1 MDDLLNEFLSE
12 TVENLG
18 LLDSELVR
26 LEQNPNDPTLLQNIF
41 RVVHTIKGTCGF
53 LGLSRLQRLAH
64 AAENVLGKFR
74 DGTLAASPDAI
85 EVVLASVDGIK
96 SIVNALAATQKEP
109 PGDDTALIAELDR
122 LAEGGAGDTAEPA
135 SALDDVDPDDLDEVE
150 AEHASP
156 EAEHALPEAER
167 IMPDMEAAAAGKA
180 AESIKAADMAAA
192 SDLGAQAIRVN
203 VDLLEDLMTIAGELV
218 LTRNQLMQI
227 LRTQKDSVF
236 GAALQRLSQ
245 VTTELQEGV
254 MKTRMQP
261 IGNAWA
267 KLPRLVRD
275 LARDLG
281 KKLDL
286 RMIGAET
293 ELDRQVLEM
302 VKDPLTHM
310 VRNCADHGIETPAE
324 RAAAGKP
331 ELGTITLHAHHV
343 GGHIVV
349 EIGDD
354 GRGISIERIRK
365 KAVAN
370 GVATEAELAA
380 MTEQQ
385 IQQFIFRPGFSTAE
399 KVTNIS
405 GRGVGLDVV
414 RTNIEKIGGTVELR
428 SVTGKGTKFIIKIP
442 LTLAIVSALIV
453 ECLGDR
459 FAIPQINVVELVHTA
474 ANSDHRVE
482 RLKGVPVLRLRD
494 KILPLVS
501 LRKMLGLDAEKADSG
516 ETFVVVTQVGAQSF
530 GILVDRVFDTEEIVV
545 KPVSPMLRDLS
556 VYSGNTILGDGSVV
570 MILDP
575 NGITALANFT
585 GEELEEQTAAQLE
598 GKERGGK
605 RAENV
610 ILFRA
615 GGTEPKALPLELI
628 ARLEMLD
635 GASFEVAND
644 RPVVQYRGALM
655 PILSLDPTKQFT
667 PAAHQPILV
676 FAEGDRSVGVAVDEI
691 IDIVETVYSV
701 DLVSERPGILGSA
714 IIAGKATDLI
724 DISHHLSTADANW
737 FRTENRVPFGS
748 GNKSRRILLVDDS
761 PFLRNMLQPLLTTAG
776 YEVVGVDSAES
787 ALKLCDDG
795 ERFDLIISDI
805 EMPRLDGFGFAVKVR
820 ESESWRD
827 TPLVALT
834 SHVSAS
840 DEERGRRSGFQ
851 RHVPKLDHRLLLKAI
866 SETLANE
873 RGAA

>member
-1 MDDLLNEFLSE
+1 MDDLLKEFLSE
-12 TVENLG
+12 TIENLG
-18 LLDSELVR
+18 ILDSELVR
-26 LEQNPNDPTLLQNIF
+26 LEQNPDDPTLLSNIF
-41 RVVHTIKGTCGF
+41 RIVHTIKGTCGF
-53 LGLSRLQRLAH
+53 LGLPRLQRVAH
-64 AAENVLGKFR
+64 SAENVLGQFR
-74 DGTLAASPDAI
+74 DRTLVADPDA
-85 EVVLASVDGIK
+85 VGLVLTAIDAIK
-96 SIVNALAATQKEP
+96 NIVSALAATQVEP
-109 PGDDTALIAELDR
+109 PGDDAALIAELDR
-122 LAEGGAGDTAEPA
+122 LAESAGGATDPVMLAVDQATAE
-135 SALDDVDPDDLDEVE
+135 V
-150 AEHASP
+150 EHASAPP
-156 EAEHALPEAER
+156 EPAEPTH
-167 IMPDMEAAAAGKA
+167 PDLEHVLQEKA
-180 AESIKAADMAAA
+180 AEPHKAADAAVAAA
-192 SDLGAQAIRVN
+192 NLAQANDLGAQAIRVN
-203 VDLLEDLMTIAGELV
+203 VDLLEDLMTIASELV

-261 IGNAWA
+261 IGNAWS

-310 VRNCADHGIETPAE
+310 VRNCADHGIESPAD

-331 ELGTITLHAHHV
+331 EMGTITLHAHHV

-354 GRGISIERIRK
+354 GRGISSDRIRK
-365 KAVAN
+365 KVLAN
-370 GVATEAELAA
+370 GLATEAELAS

-385 IQQFIFRPGFSTAE
+385 IQQYIFRPGFSTAE
-399 KVTNIS
+399 AITNIS

-428 SVTGKGTKFIIKIP
+428 SEVGKSTKFIIKIP

-453 ECLGDR
+453 ECLNDR

-501 LRKMLGLDAEKADSG
+501 LRKMLGLTSEKTDSG
-516 ETFVVVTQVGAQSF
+516 ETFVIVTQVGAQNF

-575 NGITALANFT
+575 NGITTLANFT
-585 GEELEEQTAAQLE
+585 GEDREEQTAAQLD
-598 GKERGGK
+598 GKGGK

-615 GGTEPKALPLELI
+615 GGAEPKALPLELV

-635 GASFEVAND
+635 GTSFEIAND
-644 RPVVQYRGALM
+644 RAVVQYRGALM
-655 PILSLDPTKQFT
+655 PILSLDPTRQFT
-667 PAAHQPILV
+667 PAARQPILV
-676 FAEGDRSVGVAVDEI
+676 FAEGERSIGIAVDEI

-724 DISHHLSTADANW
+724 DISHHLSAGDANW
-737 FRTENRVPFGS
+737 FKKETQVPFG
-748 GNKSRRILLVDDS
+748 GEARTRRILLVDDS

-776 YEVVGVDSAES
+776 YDVVGVESAEK
-787 ALKLCDDG
+787 ALKLCEDG

-805 EMPRLDGFGFAVKVR
+805 EMPKIDGFGFAAKVR
-820 ESESWRD
+820 ESESWRE

-834 SHVSAS
+834 SHVSPR
-840 DEERGRRSGFQ
+840 DEERGRKSGFQ
-851 RHVPKLDHRLLLKAI
+851 RHVPKLDHRLLLQAI
-866 SETLANE
+866 SETLESE

>member
-12 TVENLG
+12 TIENLG

-53 LGLSRLQRLAH
+53 LGLSRLQLLGH

-85 EVVLASVDGIK
+85 ELVLASVDGIK
-96 SIVNALAATQKEP
+96 SIVNTLAATQKEP
-109 PGDDTALIAELDR
+109 AGDDAALIAELNR
-122 LAEGGAGDTAEPA
+122 LADGPGADTAEPA
-135 SALDDVDPDDLDEVE
+135 SAPDDPFEGMAVQ
-150 AEHASP
+150 AGP
-156 EAEHALPEAER
+156 EAEAALPVAEP
-167 IMPDMEAAAAGKA
+167 IVSEVDAAAVGKA
-180 AESIKAADMAAA
+180 ADATKASDAAAA

-203 VDLLEDLMTIAGELV
+203 VDLLEDLMTIASELV

-310 VRNCADHGIETPAE
+310 VRNCADHGIESPAD

-331 ELGTITLHAHHV
+331 ETGTITLHAHHV

-354 GRGISIERIRK
+354 GRGISSDRIRK
-365 KAVAN
+365 KLLKN
-370 GVATEAELAA
+370 GMVTEAELAS

-385 IQQFIFRPGFSTAE
+385 IQQYIFRPGFSTAE
-399 KVTNIS
+399 AVTNIS

-428 SVTGKGTKFIIKIP
+428 STAGKGTKFVIKIP

-453 ECLGDR
+453 ECLSDR

-501 LRKMLGLDAEKADSG
+501 LRQMLGLTTEKVDSG
-516 ETFVVVTQVGAQSF
+516 ETFVIVTQVGAQSF

-545 KPVSPMLRDLS
+545 KPVSPMLRDLN

-585 GEELEEQTAAQLE
+585 GEEVEDQTAAQHAE
-598 GKERGGK
+598 KGGK

-615 GGTEPKALPLELI
+615 GGTEPKALPLELV

-635 GASFEVAND
+635 GTSFEVANE

-655 PILSLDPTKQFT
+655 PILSLDPSKQFT
-667 PAAHQPILV
+667 PAARQPILV

-701 DLVSERPGILGSA
+701 DLISERPGILGSA

-724 DISHHLSTADANW
+724 DISHHLSNADANW
-737 FRTENRVPFGS
+737 FRTETRVPFGS
-748 GNKSRRILLVDDS
+748 DNKARRILLVDDS

-776 YEVVGVDSAES
+776 YEVVGVDSADA

-805 EMPRLDGFGFAVKVR
+805 EMPRLDGFGFALKVR
-820 ESESWRD
+820 ESESWKD

-840 DEERGRRSGFQ
+840 DEERSRRSGFQ

-866 SETLANE
+866 SETLATE

>member
-1 MDDLLNEFLSE
+1 MDDLLREFLSE
-12 TVENLG
+12 TIENLG

-26 LEQNPNDPTLLQNIF
+26 LEQNPEDPTLLQNIF
-41 RVVHTIKGTCGF
+41 RIVHTIKGTCGF
-53 LGLSRLQRLAH
+53 LGLPRLQKLAH
-64 AAENVLGKFR
+64 AGENVLGRFR
-74 DGTLAASPDAI
+74 DGTLVATPDA
-85 EVVLASVDGIK
+85 VGLVLAAVDGIK
-96 SIVNALAATQKEP
+96 NIVNVLAATQAEP
-109 PGDDTALIAELDR
+109 AGDDAALIAELDR
-122 LAEGGAGDTAEPA
+122 LAESEGGTIEAAPPVIEASAVSSDAADHAAVEAPEKASEPA
-135 SALDDVDPDDLDEVE
+135 
-150 AEHASP
+150 
-156 EAEHALPEAER
+156 
-167 IMPDMEAAAAGKA
+167 
-180 AESIKAADMAAA
+180 KAADPAAA
-192 SDLGAQAIRVN
+192 PVQTQATDIGAQAIRVN
-203 VDLLEDLMTIAGELV
+203 VDLLEDLMTIASELV
-218 LTRNQLMQI
+218 LTRNQLMQM

-302 VKDPLTHM
+302 VRDPLTHM

-324 RAAAGKP
+324 RLAAGKP
-331 ELGTITLHAHHV
+331 EHGTITLNAHHV

-354 GRGISIERIRK
+354 GRGISGDRIRK
-365 KAVAN
+365 KVIAN
-370 GVATEAELAA
+370 GLATEAELAA

-385 IQQFIFRPGFSTAE
+385 IQQFVFRPGFSTAE
-399 KVTNIS
+399 AVTNIS

-428 SVTGKGTKFIIKIP
+428 TTAGKGTKFVIKIP

-453 ECLGDR
+453 ECLNDR

-501 LRKMLGLDAEKADSG
+501 LRKMLGLGSDSAESG
-516 ETFVVVTQVGAQSF
+516 ESFVIVTQVGAQSF
-530 GILVDRVFDTEEIVV
+530 GIMVDRVFDTEEIVV
-545 KPVSPMLRDLS
+545 KPVSPLLRDLS

-575 NGITALANFT
+575 NGITALANFGVEEGDDKS
-585 GEELEEQTAAQLE
+585 GEQAEQ
-598 GKERGGK
+598 KSGK

-615 GGTEPKALPLELI
+615 GGSEPKALPLELV
-628 ARLEMLD
+628 ARLEMLE
-635 GASFEVAND
+635 GSTFEIANG
-644 RPVVQYRGALM
+644 RAVVQYRGALM
-655 PILSLDPTKQFT
+655 PILSLDPTAQFT
-667 PAAHQPILV
+667 PANQQPILV
-676 FAEGDRSVGVAVDEI
+676 FAEGERSIGVAVEEI

-701 DLVSERPGILGSA
+701 DLLSERPGILGSA

-724 DISHHLSTADANW
+724 DISYHLSAAGAHW
-737 FRTENRVPFGS
+737 FKKESQIPFG
-748 GNKSRRILLVDDS
+748 GDGRARRILLVDDS

-776 YEVVGVDSAES
+776 YEVVGAES
-787 ALKLCDDG
+787 AETALRLCEEG

-805 EMPRLDGFGFAVKVR
+805 EMPRIDGFGFAAKVR
-820 ESESWRD
+820 ESEHWRD

-834 SHVSAS
+834 SHVSPR
-840 DEERGRRSGFQ
+840 DEERGRKSGFQ
-851 RHVPKLDHRLLLKAI
+851 RHVPKLDHNLLLKAI
-866 SETLANE
+866 SETLTPKKD
-873 RGAA
+873 AA

>member
-12 TVENLG
+12 TIENLG
-18 LLDSELVR
+18 LLDSELVK
-26 LEQNPNDPTLLQNIF
+26 LEQNPSDPTLLQNIF

-53 LGLSRLQRLAH
+53 LGLSRLQSLGH
-64 AAENVLGKFR
+64 AAENVLGRFR
-74 DGTLAASPDAI
+74 DGTLAATPDAI
-85 EVVLASVDGIK
+85 ELVLAATDGIK
-96 SIVNALAATQKEP
+96 AIVSALAATQAEP
-109 PGDDTALIAELDR
+109 PGDDAVLIAQLDR
-122 LAEGGAGDTAEPA
+122 LAGEEAAGHATAAAP
-135 SALDDVDPDDLDEVE
+135 VDPDHAATD
-150 AEHASP
+150 AEHAAPDHAEP
-156 EAEHALPEAER
+156 ELEHAAEKAAG
-167 IMPDMEAAAAGKA
+167 PGKVADHAAAA
-180 AESIKAADMAAA
+180 ADNAHAN
-192 SDLGAQAIRVN
+192 DIGAQAIRVN
-203 VDLLEDLMTIAGELV
+203 VDLLEDLMTIASELV

-310 VRNCADHGIETPAE
+310 VRNCADHGIEGPAE
-324 RAAAGKP
+324 RVASGKP
-331 ELGTITLHAHHV
+331 EHGTITLNAHHV

-354 GRGISIERIRK
+354 GRGIPVDRIRK
-365 KAVAN
+365 KVLAN
-370 GVATEAELAA
+370 GLATEAELAS

-385 IQQFIFRPGFSTAE
+385 IHQYIFKPGFSTAE
-399 KVTNIS
+399 AVTNIS

-428 SVTGKGTKFIIKIP
+428 SNPGRGTKFVIKIP

-453 ECLGDR
+453 ECLKDR

-474 ANSDHRVE
+474 ANSEHRVE

-501 LRKMLGLDAEKADSG
+501 LRKMLGLNTEKAEGG
-516 ETFVVVTQVGAQSF
+516 ENFVIVTQVGAQNF

-585 GEELEEQTAAQLE
+585 GEEPEEQTAAQLDE
-598 GKERGGK
+598 KGGK
-605 RAENV
+605 RSENV

-615 GGTEPKALPLELI
+615 GGTEPKALPLELV

-635 GASFEVAND
+635 GTAFEIAND
-644 RPVVQYRGALM
+644 RAVVQYRGALM
-655 PILSLDPTKQFT
+655 PILSLDPTKQFS
-667 PAAHQPILV
+667 PAARQPILV

-724 DISHHLSTADANW
+724 DISHYLSASDANW
-737 FRTENRVPFGS
+737 FHKETQVPFGTES
-748 GNKSRRILLVDDS
+748 RARRILLVDDS
-761 PFLRNMLQPLLTTAG
+761 PFLRNMLTPLLKAAG
-776 YEVVGVDSAES
+776 YDVVGVESAEI
-787 ALKLCDDG
+787 ALKLCEDG

-805 EMPRLDGFGFAVKVR
+805 EMPRLDGFGFAMKVR
-820 ESESWRD
+820 ETENWSK

-840 DEERGRRSGFQ
+840 DEERGRKSGFQ

-866 SETLANE
+866 SETLATE

>member
-1 MDDLLNEFLSE
+1 MDDLLKEFITE
-12 TVENLG
+12 TVESLG
-18 LLDSELVR
+18 ILDSELVR
-26 LEQNPNDPTLLQNIF
+26 LEQNPSDPTLLQNIF
-41 RVVHTIKGTCGF
+41 RIVHTIKGTCGF
-53 LGLSRLQRLAH
+53 LGLPRLQKLAH
-64 AAENVLGKFR
+64 AAENVLGRFR
-74 DGTLAASPDAI
+74 DGTLLAGPDA
-85 EVVLASVDGIK
+85 VGLVLGAVDGIK
-96 SIVNALAATQKEP
+96 HIVNTLAATQ
-109 PGDDTALIAELDR
+109 
-122 LAEGGAGDTAEPA
+122 AEPA
-135 SALDDVDPDDLDEVE
+135 GEDTSLIAALDHL
-150 AEHASP
+150 AESEGDAAPTAP
-156 EAEHALPEAER
+156 EPAVP
-167 IMPDMEAAAAGKA
+167 A
-180 AESIKAADMAAA
+180 AEPAPPAAEARPAEVQSSAEAPPERAKPSEPAHAAPA
-192 SDLGAQAIRVN
+192 SSAADLGAQAIRVN
-203 VDLLEDLMTIAGELV
+203 VDLLEDLMTIASELV

-236 GAALQRLSQ
+236 SAALQRLSQ

-281 KKLDL
+281 KKLEL

-302 VKDPLTHM
+302 VRDPLTHM
-310 VRNCADHGIETPAE
+310 VRNCADHGIEAPAE
-324 RAAAGKP
+324 RLAAGKP
-331 ELGTITLHAHHV
+331 ETGTITLNAHHV

-354 GRGISIERIRK
+354 GRGVSTDRIRK
-365 KAVAN
+365 KAIAN
-370 GVATEAELAA
+370 GLATEAELAA

-385 IQQFIFRPGFSTAE
+385 IQQFVFRPGFSTAE
-399 KVTNIS
+399 AVTNIS

-414 RTNIEKIGGTVELR
+414 RSNIEKIGGTVELR
-428 SVTGKGTKFIIKIP
+428 TGLGKGTKFVIKIP

-453 ECLGDR
+453 ECMDDR

-501 LRKMLGLDAEKADSG
+501 LRKMLGLAAEDSRAEEGQSG
-516 ETFVVVTQVGAQSF
+516 ENFVIVTQVGAQSF
-530 GILVDRVFDTEEIVV
+530 GIMVDRVFDTEEIVV
-545 KPVSPMLRDLS
+545 KPVSPLLRDLS

-585 GEELEEQTAAQLE
+585 IEEGDDKAAAHAE
-598 GKERGGK
+598 DKSAH

-615 GGTEPKALPLELI
+615 GGPEPKALPLELV

-635 GASFEVAND
+635 SSAFEIANG
-644 RPVVQYRGALM
+644 RAVVQYRGALM
-655 PILSLDPTKQFT
+655 PILTLDSTAPFA
-667 PAAHQPILV
+667 PANRQPILV
-676 FAEGDRSVGVAVDEI
+676 FSEGEHSIGVAVEEI

-701 DLVSERPGILGSA
+701 DLLSERPGILGSA

-724 DISHHLSTADANW
+724 DISHYLTAAGSHW
-737 FRTENRVPFGS
+737 FKKETKIPFG
-748 GNKSRRILLVDDS
+748 GEGRPRRLLLVDDS
-761 PFLRNMLQPLLTTAG
+761 PFLRNMLHPLLTTAG
-776 YEVVGVDSAES
+776 YEVVGADSAET
-787 ALKLCDDG
+787 ALRLCEEG
-795 ERFDLIISDI
+795 ERFDIIISDI
-805 EMPRLDGFGFAVKVR
+805 EMPRMDGFGFAAKVR
-820 ESESWRD
+820 ESENWRE

-834 SHVSAS
+834 SHVSAK

-851 RHVPKLDHRLLLKAI
+851 RHVPKLDHNLLLKAI
-866 SETLANE
+866 ADTLNSKKDVA
-873 RGAA
+873 

>member
-1 MDDLLNEFLSE
+1 MDDLLKEFLSE
-12 TVENLG
+12 TVENLS
-18 LLDSELVR
+18 LLDLELVR
-26 LEQNPNDPTLLQNIF
+26 LEQNPDDPTLLQNIF
-41 RVVHTIKGTCGF
+41 RIVHTIKGTCGF
-53 LGLSRLQRLAH
+53 LGLPRLQKLAH
-64 AAENVLGKFR
+64 AAENVLGRFR
-74 DGTLAASPDAI
+74 DGTLAATPDA
-85 EVVLASVDGIK
+85 VGLVLAGVDGIK
-96 SIVNALAATQKEP
+96 SIVNTLAATEAEP
-109 PGDDTALIAELDR
+109 AGDDAALIAELDR
-122 LAEGGAGDTAEPA
+122 LAESEGGTVEAPADVEVEVEPKDAVAADIAIAPDPEPA
-135 SALDDVDPDDLDEVE
+135 EKAHEPAKAVE
-150 AEHASP
+150 A
-156 EAEHALPEAER
+156 
-167 IMPDMEAAAAGKA
+167 AGA
-180 AESIKAADMAAA
+180 TQTQAADI
-192 SDLGAQAIRVN
+192 GAQSIRVN
-203 VDLLEDLMTIAGELV
+203 VDLLEDLMTIASELV

-227 LRTQKDSVF
+227 LRAQKDSVF

-281 KKLDL
+281 KKLEL

-310 VRNCADHGIETPAE
+310 VRNCADHGIEMPAD
-324 RAAAGKP
+324 RAAVGKP
-331 ELGTITLHAHHV
+331 EAGTITLNAHHV

-354 GRGISIERIRK
+354 GRGIASDKIRK
-365 KAVAN
+365 KAIAN
-370 GVATEAELAA
+370 GLASEAELAG
-380 MTEQQ
+380 MNEQQ

-399 KVTNIS
+399 AVTNIS

-414 RTNIEKIGGTVELR
+414 KTNIEKIGGTVELR
-428 SVTGKGTKFIIKIP
+428 STQGKGTKFVIKIP

-453 ECLGDR
+453 ECLNDR

-501 LRKMLGLDAEKADSG
+501 LRRMLGLGSDNAETG
-516 ETFVVVTQVGAQSF
+516 ESFVIVTQVGAQNF
-530 GILVDRVFDTEEIVV
+530 GIMVDRVFDTEEIVV
-545 KPVSPMLRDLS
+545 KPVSPLLRDLT

-575 NGITALANFT
+575 NGVMALANFT
-585 GEELEEQTAAQLE
+585 AEEAEDKTAAQADQ
-598 GKERGGK
+598 RSDK
-605 RAENV
+605 RSENV
-610 ILFRA
+610 ILFRC
-615 GGTEPKALPLELI
+615 GGQEPKALPLELV

-635 GASFEVAND
+635 ESAFEIANG
-644 RPVVQYRGALM
+644 RAVVQYRGALM
-655 PILSLDPTKQFT
+655 PVLSLDDTSQFK
-667 PAAHQPILV
+667 PANRQPILV
-676 FAEGDRSVGVAVDEI
+676 FAEGEHSVGVAVDEI

-701 DLVSERPGILGSA
+701 DLLSERPGVLGSA

-724 DISHHLSTADANW
+724 DISYHLSQIGAHW
-737 FRTENRVPFGS
+737 FKREGQVPFGTD
-748 GNKSRRILLVDDS
+748 NRARRILLVDDS

-776 YEVVGVDSAES
+776 YDVVGADSADS
-787 ALKLCDDG
+787 ALKMCEDG

-805 EMPRLDGFGFAVKVR
+805 EMPRMDGFGFAAKVR
-820 ESESWRD
+820 ESEAWHD

-834 SHVSAS
+834 SHVSPR

-851 RHVPKLDHRLLLKAI
+851 RHVPKLDAKLLLKAI
-866 SETLANE
+866 SETLGTE

>member
-1 MDDLLNEFLSE
+1 MDDLLNEFLGE
-12 TVENLG
+12 TSENLG
-18 LLDSELVR
+18 ILDSELVR
-26 LEQNPNDPTLLQNIF
+26 LEQNPDDPTLLQNIF
-41 RVVHTIKGTCGF
+41 RIVHTIKGTCGF
-53 LGLSRLQRLAH
+53 LGLPRLQKVAH
-64 AAENVLGKFR
+64 AAENVLGQFR
-74 DGTLAASPDAI
+74 DRTLVVEPHAIGLVLAAIDAI
-85 EVVLASVDGIK
+85 KNIVSVLAS
-96 SIVNALAATQKEP
+96 TQAEP
-109 PGDDTALIAELDR
+109 PGDDAALIAELDH
-122 LAEGGAGDTAEPA
+122 LAEGAGGAPPPVMIDDPVAPDNEHAMPDGEHAEAPAHPATPDIEHAVSDKVTEPA
-135 SALDDVDPDDLDEVE
+135 
-150 AEHASP
+150 
-156 EAEHALPEAER
+156 
-167 IMPDMEAAAAGKA
+167 
-180 AESIKAADMAAA
+180 KAADPAAPAAA
-192 SDLGAQAIRVN
+192 QAQAQEIGTQAIRVN
-203 VDLLEDLMTIAGELV
+203 VDLLEDLMTIASELV

-275 LARDLG
+275 LARDLN

-310 VRNCADHGIETPAE
+310 VRNCADHGIEMPAE
-324 RAAAGKP
+324 RAANGKP
-331 ELGTITLHAHHV
+331 ETGTITLHAHHV

-354 GRGISIERIRK
+354 GRGISSERIRK
-365 KAVAN
+365 KAIAN
-370 GVATEAELAA
+370 GLATEAELAS
-380 MTEQQ
+380 MTELQ
-385 IQQFIFRPGFSTAE
+385 IQQYIFRPGFSTAE
-399 KVTNIS
+399 AITNIS

-428 SVTGKGTKFIIKIP
+428 SVAGKGTKFVIKIP

-453 ECLGDR
+453 ECLQDR

-501 LRKMLGLDAEKADSG
+501 LRKMLGLSTENKDSG
-516 ETFVVVTQVGAQSF
+516 ENFVIVTQVGAQNF

-575 NGITALANFT
+575 NGVTALANFT
-585 GEELEEQTAAQLE
+585 GEEREEQTAAQLE
-598 GKERGGK
+598 EKGGK
-605 RAENV
+605 RSENV

-615 GGTEPKALPLELI
+615 GGTEPKALPLELV

-635 GASFEVAND
+635 GSSFEIAND
-644 RPVVQYRGALM
+644 RAVVQYRGALM
-655 PILSLDPTKQFT
+655 PILSLNPMQQFT
-667 PAAHQPILV
+667 PAPRQPILV
-676 FAEGDRSVGVAVDEI
+676 FAEGERSVGVAVDEI

-724 DISHHLSTADANW
+724 DISHHLAAADANW
-737 FRTENRVPFGS
+737 FKKETQIPFGGES
-748 GNKSRRILLVDDS
+748 RSRRILLVDDS

-776 YEVVGVDSAES
+776 YEVVGVDSADS
-787 ALKLCDDG
+787 ALKLCDEG
-795 ERFDLIISDI
+795 QRFDLIISDI
-805 EMPRLDGFGFAVKVR
+805 EMPRMDGFGFAAKVR
-820 ESESWRD
+820 ETENWRD
-827 TPLVALT
+827 TPLMALT
-834 SHVSAS
+834 SHVSPS
-840 DEERGRRSGFQ
+840 DEERGRKSGFQ
-851 RHVPKLDHRLLLKAI
+851 RHVPKLDHHTLLKAI
-866 SETLANE
+866 SETLGAE

>member
-1 MDDLLNEFLSE
+1 MDDLLKEFLSE

-26 LEQNPNDPTLLQNIF
+26 LEQNPSDPTLLQNIF

-53 LGLSRLQRLAH
+53 LGLSRLQRLGH
-64 AAENVLGKFR
+64 SAENVLGRFR
-74 DGTLAASPDAI
+74 DGTLVATPDAI
-85 EVVLASVDGIK
+85 ELVLAAVDGIK
-96 SIVNALAATQKEP
+96 SIVAALAATQAEP
-109 PGDDTALIAELDR
+109 PGDDAALIAELDR
-122 LAEGGAGDTAEPA
+122 LAESGSVPETAAAPADHVAVETEHAEPEVARTEPDPETVADKAAEPA
-135 SALDDVDPDDLDEVE
+135 PAD
-150 AEHASP
+150 
-156 EAEHALPEAER
+156 R
-167 IMPDMEAAAAGKA
+167 AGPAPQRAQA
-180 AESIKAADMAAA
+180 AEI
-192 SDLGAQAIRVN
+192 GAQAIRVN
-203 VDLLEDLMTIAGELV
+203 VDLLEDLMTIASELV

-236 GAALQRLSQ
+236 SAALQRLSQ

-275 LARDLG
+275 LARDLS

-310 VRNCADHGIETPAE
+310 VRNCADHGIESPAD
-324 RAAAGKP
+324 RAAVGKP
-331 ELGTITLHAHHV
+331 EMGTITLNAHHV

-354 GRGISIERIRK
+354 GRGLSSEKIRK
-365 KAVAN
+365 KAIAN
-370 GVATEAELAA
+370 GLATESELAS

-385 IQQFIFRPGFSTAE
+385 LQQFIFRPGFSTAE
-399 KVTNIS
+399 AVTNIS

-414 RTNIEKIGGTVELR
+414 KTNIEKIGGTVELR
-428 SVTGKGTKFIIKIP
+428 STPGKGTKFIIKIP

-453 ECLGDR
+453 ECLNDR

-501 LRKMLGLDAEKADSG
+501 LRKMLGLTSEKAVSG
-516 ETFVVVTQVGAQSF
+516 ENFVIVTQVGAQSF

-585 GEELEEQTAAQLE
+585 GEEPDEQTAAQIDE
-598 GKERGGK
+598 KGGK

-610 ILFRA
+610 ILFRT
-615 GGTEPKALPLELI
+615 GGTEPKALPLELV

-655 PILSLDPTKQFT
+655 PILSLDPTRAFT
-667 PAAHQPILV
+667 PAARQPILV
-676 FAEGDRSVGVAVDEI
+676 FAEGEHSVGIAVDEI

-701 DLVSERPGILGSA
+701 DLVSDRPGILGSA

-724 DISHHLSTADANW
+724 DIAHYLSTADAHW
-737 FRTENRVPFGS
+737 FRTESEVPFGEETRA
-748 GNKSRRILLVDDS
+748 RRILLVDDS
-761 PFLRNMLQPLLTTAG
+761 PFLRNMLQPLLKTAG
-776 YEVVGVDSAES
+776 YDVVGVESAEA
-787 ALKLCDDG
+787 ALKLCEDG
-795 ERFDLIISDI
+795 ERFDLIVSDI
-805 EMPRLDGFGFAVKVR
+805 EMPKIDGFGFAMKVR
-820 ESESWRD
+820 ETETWGK

-834 SHVSAS
+834 SHVSAR
-840 DEERGRRSGFQ
+840 DEERGRKSGFQ
-851 RHVPKLDHRLLLKAI
+851 RHVPKLDHKMLLKAI
-866 SETLANE
+866 SETLGME

>member
-1 MDDLLNEFLSE
+1 MDDLLKEFITE
-12 TVENLG
+12 TVESLG

-26 LEQNPNDPTLLQNIF
+26 LEQNPEDPTLLQNIF
-41 RVVHTIKGTCGF
+41 RIVHTIKGTCGF
-53 LGLSRLQRLAH
+53 LGLPRLQKLAH
-64 AAENVLGKFR
+64 AAENVLGRFR
-74 DGTLAASPDAI
+74 DGTLLATPDS
-85 EVVLASVDGIK
+85 VGLVLGAVDGIK
-96 SIVNALAATQKEP
+96 SIVNALAATQAEP
-109 PGDDTALIAELDR
+109 AGDDGALIEALDR
-122 LAEGGAGDTAEPA
+122 LAESDGEAVPPAPAVGAPAAHAAGERDDNLASIAAALELAKADEPA
-135 SALDDVDPDDLDEVE
+135 
-150 AEHASP
+150 
-156 EAEHALPEAER
+156 ALP
-167 IMPDMEAAAAGKA
+167 AASSA
-180 AESIKAADMAAA
+180 AE
-192 SDLGAQAIRVN
+192 LGAQSIRVN
-203 VDLLEDLMTIAGELV
+203 VDLLEDLMTIASELV
-218 LTRNQLMQI
+218 LTRNQLMQV

-236 GAALQRLSQ
+236 SAALQRLSQ

-281 KKLDL
+281 KKLEL

-302 VKDPLTHM
+302 VRDPLTHM
-310 VRNCADHGIETPAE
+310 VRNCADHGIESPAE
-324 RAAAGKP
+324 RLAAGKP
-331 ELGTITLHAHHV
+331 ETGTITLDAHHV

-354 GRGISIERIRK
+354 GRGIATDRIRK
-365 KAVAN
+365 KAIAN
-370 GVATEAELAA
+370 GLATEAELAS
-380 MTEQQ
+380 MNEQQ
-385 IQQFIFRPGFSTAE
+385 IQQFVFRPGFSTADAI
-399 KVTNIS
+399 TNIS

-414 RTNIEKIGGTVELR
+414 RSNIEKIGGTVELR
-428 SVTGKGTKFIIKIP
+428 TAPGRGTKFVIKIP

-453 ECLGDR
+453 ECLNDR

-501 LRKMLGLDAEKADSG
+501 LRKMLGLGGDDSQSG
-516 ETFVVVTQVGAQSF
+516 ENFVIVTQVGAQSF
-530 GILVDRVFDTEEIVV
+530 GIMVDRVFDTEEIVV
-545 KPVSPMLRDLS
+545 KPVSPLLRDLS

-585 GEELEEQTAAQLE
+585 IEESDDNAAAQAE
-598 GKERGGK
+598 ERAAK

-615 GGTEPKALPLELI
+615 GGAEPKALPLELV

-635 GASFEVAND
+635 RSAFEIANG
-644 RPVVQYRGALM
+644 RAVVQYRGALM
-655 PILSLDPTKQFT
+655 PILTLDQATPFT
-667 PAAHQPILV
+667 PANRQPILV
-676 FAEGDRSVGVAVDEI
+676 FAEGEHSIGVAVEEI

-701 DLVSERPGILGSA
+701 DLLSERPGVLGSA

-724 DISHHLSTADANW
+724 DISHYLSAAGSHW
-737 FRTENRVPFGS
+737 FKKETEVPFGAK
-748 GNKSRRILLVDDS
+748 GRARRLLLVDDS

-787 ALKLCDDG
+787 ALRLCEEG
-795 ERFDLIISDI
+795 QRFDVIISDI
-805 EMPRLDGFGFAVKVR
+805 EMPRMDGFGFAAKVR
-820 ESESWRD
+820 ESENWRE

-834 SHVSAS
+834 SHVSAR
-840 DEERGRRSGFQ
+840 DEERGRKSGFQ

-866 SETLANE
+866 ADTLGQKKEVA
-873 RGAA
+873 

>member
-1 MDDLLNEFLSE
+1 MDDLLTEFLSE

-18 LLDSELVR
+18 LLDSELVK
-26 LEQNPNDPTLLQNIF
+26 LEQNPSDPTLLQNIF

-53 LGLSRLQRLAH
+53 LGLSRLQSLGH
-64 AAENVLGKFR
+64 AAENVLGRFR
-74 DGTLAASPDAI
+74 DGTLVPTPDAI
-85 EVVLASVDGIK
+85 ELVLAAVDGIK
-96 SIVNALAATQKEP
+96 SIVSTLASTQAEP
-109 PGDDTALIAELDR
+109 AGDDAALIAELDR
-122 LAEGGAGDTAEPA
+122 LAASETGAAAPGPAVTDHDAADMQFDMPGTEHVAE
-135 SALDDVDPDDLDEVE
+135 E
-150 AEHASP
+150 AEHISP
-156 EAEHALPEAER
+156 EKAAER
-167 IMPDMEAAAAGKA
+167 ATAVDAAAAA
-180 AESIKAADMAAA
+180 ANQAHADI
-192 SDLGAQAIRVN
+192 GAQNIRVN
-203 VDLLEDLMTIAGELV
+203 VDLLEDLMTVASELV

-275 LARDLG
+275 LARDLS

-324 RAAAGKP
+324 RVAAGKP
-331 ELGTITLHAHHV
+331 EMGTITLNAHHV

-354 GRGISIERIRK
+354 GRGIAVDRIRK
-365 KAVAN
+365 KVIAN
-370 GVATEAELAA
+370 GLATEAELAS
-380 MTEQQ
+380 MNEQQ
-385 IQQFIFRPGFSTAE
+385 IQQFVFRPGFSTAE
-399 KVTNIS
+399 AITNIS

-428 SVTGKGTKFIIKIP
+428 SNAGKGTKFVIKIP

-453 ECLGDR
+453 ECLNDR

-501 LRKMLGLDAEKADSG
+501 LRKMLGLSSDKSDSG
-516 ETFVVVTQVGAQSF
+516 ETFVIVTQVGAQNF

-575 NGITALANFT
+575 NGITALANIT
-585 GEELEEQTAAQLE
+585 SEESEEQTAAQLE
-598 GKERGGK
+598 GKGGK

-615 GGTEPKALPLELI
+615 GGTEPKALPLELV

-635 GASFEVAND
+635 GTSFETAND
-644 RPVVQYRGALM
+644 RAVVQYRGALM
-655 PILSLDPTKQFT
+655 PILSLDATKKFA
-667 PAAHQPILV
+667 PANRQPILV
-676 FAEGDRSVGVAVDEI
+676 FAEGDRSIGVAVDEI
-691 IDIVETVYSV
+691 IDIVQTVYTV

-714 IIAGKATDLI
+714 IIGGKATDLI
-724 DISHHLSTADANW
+724 DISHYLSAGDANW
-737 FRTENRVPFGS
+737 FHKETQVPFGDES
-748 GNKSRRILLVDDS
+748 RSRRILLVDDS
-761 PFLRNMLQPLLTTAG
+761 PFLRNMLQPLLKTAG
-776 YEVVGVDSAES
+776 YEVVGVESAEI
-787 ALKLCDDG
+787 ALKLCEDG

-805 EMPRLDGFGFAVKVR
+805 EMPKIDGFGFAMKVR
-820 ESESWRD
+820 ETENWGK

-840 DEERGRRSGFQ
+840 DEERSRKSGFQ
-851 RHVPKLDHRLLLKAI
+851 RHVPKLDHRMLLKAI
-866 SETLANE
+866 SETLAAE

>member
-12 TVENLG
+12 TIENLG

-53 LGLSRLQRLAH
+53 LGLSRLQLLGH

-109 PGDDTALIAELDR
+109 PGDDATLIAALNR
-122 LAEGGAGDTAEPA
+122 LAEGAGADPAEPA
-135 SALDDVDPDDLDEVE
+135 PAPDDPHEVE
-150 AEHASP
+150 AEHAVP
-156 EAEHALPEAER
+156 EAEHALHEADHVTSE
-167 IMPDMEAAAAGKA
+167 IDAAAMGKA
-180 AESIKAADMAAA
+180 AESAKAADAAA
-192 SDLGAQAIRVN
+192 ATDLGAQAIRVN
-203 VDLLEDLMTIAGELV
+203 VDLLEDLMTIASELV

-324 RAAAGKP
+324 RAVAGKP
-331 ELGTITLHAHHV
+331 ETGTITLHAHHV

-354 GRGISIERIRK
+354 GRGISTDRVRK
-365 KAVAN
+365 KILAN
-370 GVATEAELAA
+370 GLATEAELAL
-380 MTEQQ
+380 MTEPQ
-385 IQQFIFRPGFSTAE
+385 IQQYIFRPGLSTAE
-399 KVTNIS
+399 AVTNIS

-428 SVTGKGTKFIIKIP
+428 SVAGKGTKFVIKIP

-453 ECLGDR
+453 ECLSDR

-501 LRKMLGLDAEKADSG
+501 LRKMLGLSTEKVDSG
-516 ETFVVVTQVGAQSF
+516 ETFVIVTQVGAQSF

-545 KPVSPMLRDLS
+545 KPVSPMLRDLN

-585 GEELEEQTAAQLE
+585 GDEVEEQTAAQHE
-598 GKERGGK
+598 EKGGR

-615 GGTEPKALPLELI
+615 GGTEPKALPLELV

-655 PILSLDPTKQFT
+655 PVLSLDPTTPFT
-667 PAAHQPILV
+667 PAPRQPILV
-676 FAEGDRSVGVAVDEI
+676 FAEGERSIGIAVDEI

-737 FRTENRVPFGS
+737 FRTESRIPFG
-748 GNKSRRILLVDDS
+748 GERKSRRILLVDDS

-805 EMPRLDGFGFAVKVR
+805 EMPRLDGFGFALKVR
-820 ESESWRD
+820 ESKSWGA

-840 DEERGRRSGFQ
+840 DEERSRRSGFQ
-851 RHVPKLDHRLLLKAI
+851 RHVPKLDHRMLLQAI